1 MEVDERHVNH
11 QVLDICGAVAMA
23 PLLVKNKVKPEWTKQ
38 ILCKYQ
44 VCQKVIVR
52 AIFAND
58 D

>member
-11 QVLDICGAVAMA
+11 QVLDICGAIAMA

-44 VCQKVIVR
+44 VCVR
-52 AIFAND
+52 AIFCK
-58 D
+58 